1 MSNQKSLNIALIGE
15 PNAGK
20 STLINSF
27 VGQKISI
34 VSHKV
39 QTTRHKIKGVVNID
53 DTQLVFIDT
62 PGLFVPSHTLEKT
75 IVKNAISAFDEA
87 DIICMVFDAN
97 RISNNYY
104 QSVLEFIKNVKIPIY
119 ALINKIDLI
128 NKDELLPLIKKLD
141 EEGLF
146 AEIIPISAIKV
157 KDVNRVTK
165 FLLSKAILGPW
176 QFIDDEITDQ
186 TIRSMCEEITREQV
200 FLHLHQELPY
210 SIKVETEK
218 WEEGSLMVSIYQ
230 VIYVM
235 KNSQKII
242 VLGKNGTKIKEI
254 GKRSRQ
260 EISKLIDKKI
270 NLYLYV
276 KIKEDWIERD
286 FNE

>member
-128 NKDELLPLIKKLD
+128 NEDELLPLIKKLD